1 MNKINILI
9 LTVCALFFMA
19 PDVAQ
24 AQEKN
29 VEQASQKVIQRVFSE
44 MERAVIEEYF
54 GVDLEKNTEKK
65 GKEKSKQMPPGLA
78 KKKELPPGLQK
89 QLEKNGVLPPGLEG
103 RDIPDDLKSK
113 LPPAHKGTKR
123 LLVGDDVVLID
134 TATEV
139 VLDIIRDVAK

>member
-29 VEQASQKVIQRVFSE
+29 AEQASQKVIQRVFSE
-44 MERAVIEEYF
+44 IERAVIEEYF
-54 GVDLEKNTEKK
+54 GVDTDGKAEKNGK
-65 GKEKSKQMPPGLA
+65 GKNKKMPPGLA

-103 RDIPDDLKSK
+103 REIPDDLKSK
-113 LPPAHKGTKR
+113 LPPVHKGAKR
-123 LLVGDDVVLID
+123 LLVGDDMVLID